1 MIVTILLAGV
11 AFLGL
16 AFSVVLVRTA
26 AQRTQYLPTLE
37 SIVLGGIT
45 NFFDTLGICSFAP
58 TPAWVKL
65 RRLVPDSYIPA
76 VLNAGHCLPTTAQGL
91 IFIKLVQV
99 DPVLMASC
107 IASAVVGSLVGA
119 PIVMRAPVR
128 AVRGGVGAPPCV
140 AAGRLSAL
148 TNLALMRGGGAALAL
163 PASGLAAAVGIHFVL

>member
-128 AVRGGVGAPPCV
+128 VVQGVVGV
-140 AAGRLSAL
+140 ALVIAASLYAL
-148 TNLALMRGGGAALAL
+148 TNLGLMPGGGAALAL
-163 PASGLAAAVGIHFVL
+163 PASGLAAA